1 MAKKNVSP
9 LLRDVSRANGAA
21 GPVAAPPDNGS
32 AIIPPSPPPSPK
44 LLDPLRI
51 EEVTLL
57 KLTRAMEKERAARME
72 LQVTSGLLNGLFHEW
87 LRTDPRA
94 QETNG
99 KILALQAEQ
108 RAAEKTY
115 HELVGQIGS
124 ELKIDMSLYA
134 FDDET
139 GILNKL
145 PEPPL
150 AEHAHP
156 HQAPQPA
163 PRPTPTE

>member
-1 MAKKNVSP
+1 MARKDVKSI
-9 LLRDVSRANGAA
+9 LRDVSHTNGAA
-21 GPVAAPPDNGS
+21 GPVAAAPDNGG
-32 AIIPPSPPPSPK
+32 AIIPPAPPAPPR
-44 LLDPLRI
+44 LLDTLRI

-87 LRTDPRA
+87 LRSDPKA
-94 QETNG
+94 QETNA

-124 ELKIDMSLYA
+124 ELKIDMRLYA

-139 GILNKL
+139 GVLNKL
-145 PEPPL
+145 PEPPPP
-150 AEHAHP
+150 EHAHP
-156 HQAPQPA
+156 HPA
-163 PRPTPTE
+163 PAQ

>member
-1 MAKKNVSP
+1 MAKKDVKSI
-9 LLRDVSRANGAA
+9 LRDVSHTNGAA
-21 GPVAAPPDNGS
+21 GPVAAT
-32 AIIPPSPPPSPK
+32 PPPEGAPAAPAPPPR
-44 LLDPLRI
+44 LLDALRI

-87 LRTDPRA
+87 LRTDPKA
-94 QETNG
+94 QETNA

-124 ELKIDMSLYA
+124 ELKIDMKLYA

-139 GILNKL
+139 GVLNKL
-145 PEPPL
+145 PEAPPP
-150 AEHAHP
+150 EHAHP
-156 HQAPQPA
+156 HPA
-163 PRPTPTE
+163 PAQ

>member
-1 MAKKNVSP
+1 MAKKNLNSI
-9 LLRDVSRANGAA
+9 LRDVSQVNGAA
-21 GPVAAPPDNGS
+21 GPVAAAPDNGS
-32 AIIPPSPPPSPK
+32 AIIPPPPPAPPK

-72 LQVTSGLLNGLFHEW
+72 LQVTSSALNGLFHEW

-94 QETNG
+94 QEVNG
-99 KILALQAEQ
+99 KIVALQAEQ

-134 FDDET
+134 FDDDT
-139 GILNKL
+139 GVLSKL
-145 PEPPL
+145 PEPPQP
-150 AEHAHP
+150 EHAHP
-156 HQAPQPA
+156 HPA
-163 PRPTPTE
+163 PAQ